1 MNIKDI
7 AKLSGV
13 SVATVS
19 RVINNQPNVRPE
31 KRELVLSV
39 MADHGYTPNIFARG
53 LNSKSTKSIGILCSE
68 LDDIN
73 HAKILS
79 LLEKQLREHGF
90 SSFLCCSGEYR
101 PYQREH
107 FEFLMAKQVDA
118 IIEIGSSYGDANDL
132 EVYREVSEQV
142 PLIILNGF
150 VDVPTVYSIRCDE
163 RSAICNL
170 AEELYERNC
179 RHIYYLEDN
188 TTFCAVEKRN
198 GFLEGVNKCNL
209 KATSKCIT
217 IPIYSNEILDAQQKI
232 ERLIRNGRR
241 IDAILSADDLLA
253 VGALQALNAAGL
265 GIPVV
270 GFNNSDF
277 AFACTPRLTTVD
289 NQREFLCTNAINTL
303 MSLLDGKDA
312 AHHIIVSPKLIEG
325 ETFKLQA

>member
-7 AKLSGV
+7 ARLSGV

-31 KRELVLSV
+31 KRDLVLSV

-68 LDDIN
+68 MDDIN

-132 EVYREVSEQV
+132 EVYREVSEEV
-142 PLIILNGF
+142 PLIILNGY

-163 RSAICNL
+163 RSAVRDL
-170 AEELYERNC
+170 VETLHERGC

-188 TTFCAVEKRN
+188 TTYCAAEKRN
-198 GFLEGVNKCNL
+198 GFLDGVNRFNL

-217 IPIYSNEILDAQQKI
+217 ISICNNEILDAQQKI
-232 ERLIRNGRR
+232 EQLIKNGRR
-241 IDAILSADDLLA
+241 IDAVLTADDLLA
-253 VGALQALNAAGL
+253 VGALKALNAAGIN
-265 GIPVV
+265 IPVV

-277 AFACTPRLTTVD
+277 AFASTPRLTTVD
-289 NQREFLCTNAINTL
+289 NQREFICTNAVMTL
-303 MSLLDGKDA
+303 MSLLSGKDA
-312 AHHIIVSPKLIEG
+312 AHQIIVSAKLVEG
-325 ETFKLQA
+325 ETFKP

>member
-150 VDVPTVYSIRCDE
+150 VDVPVVT
-163 RSAICNL
+163 
-170 AEELYERNC
+170 
-179 RHIYYLEDN
+179 
-188 TTFCAVEKRN
+188 
-198 GFLEGVNKCNL
+198 
-209 KATSKCIT
+209 
-217 IPIYSNEILDAQQKI
+217 
-232 ERLIRNGRR
+232 
-241 IDAILSADDLLA
+241 
-253 VGALQALNAAGL
+253 GL
-265 GIPVV
+265 
-270 GFNNSDF
+270 F
-277 AFACTPRLTTVD
+277 
-289 NQREFLCTNAINTL
+289 
-303 MSLLDGKDA
+303 
-312 AHHIIVSPKLIEG
+312 H
-325 ETFKLQA
+325 